1 MNRVSSVASS
11 GSCYR
16 RCRTVHCCVPP
27 LPPHRFMA
35 QNSLP
40 PLHTVS
46 PVSRPPPPLSEY
58 TRSTYR
64 SSPITSVSDT
74 LETLHGSLVVFS
86 PSLPAQCATKP
97 HTSTISSLQV
107 WEGREGGCGDA
118 NQAATTA
125 AGASSIHHIRLC
137 WWCIHITALVVWVV
151 WCEWNNSGS
160 LKWCISFCRKS
171 QLCVCIPVSLCSQL
185 VP

>member
-1 MNRVSSVASS
+1 MPYSALLCSTTPPSPLYGPELSAPSP
-11 GSCYR
+11 YR
-16 RCRTVHCCVPP
+16 FACFT
-27 LPPHRFMA
+27 
-35 QNSLP
+35 
-40 PLHTVS
+40 
-46 PVSRPPPPLSEY
+46 PPPPPPSEY

-97 HTSTISSLQV
+97 QTSTISSLQV